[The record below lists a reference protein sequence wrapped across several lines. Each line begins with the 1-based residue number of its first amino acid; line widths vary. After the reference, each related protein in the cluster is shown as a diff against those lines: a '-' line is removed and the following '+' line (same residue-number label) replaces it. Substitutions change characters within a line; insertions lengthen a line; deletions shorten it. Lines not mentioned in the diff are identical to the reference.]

1 MVEVSDSLILARE
14 EKFYPIAKVL
24 YALTA
29 RPDGIEVASALGTIV
44 MCVTAAL
51 LGAAHFIKAG
61 SKKE

>member
-44 MCVTAAL
+44 MCVSALL
-51 LGAAHFIKAG
+51 LGAARFVRAKR
-61 SKKE
+61 